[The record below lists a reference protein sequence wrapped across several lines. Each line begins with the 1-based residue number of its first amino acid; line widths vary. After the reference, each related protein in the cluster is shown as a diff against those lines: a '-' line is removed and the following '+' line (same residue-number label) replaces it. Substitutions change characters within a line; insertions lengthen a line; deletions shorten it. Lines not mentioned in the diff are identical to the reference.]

1 MEWLA
6 PPAAASGGDK
16 YRPSCSS
23 RAADGVIRGGLVGL
37 AWGLYFH
44 PLHELVA
51 TGWIKEVP
59 AEPAEPPARES
70 GAASQP
76 RASRPAA
83 MSLRPAAAAAVVGAA
98 PGAGAGAGAAASA
111 AAAATARAAPAGG
124 LGGVLDE
131 ARAFLRHS
139 ARPRL
144 RSMGQASL
152 MFGCFLGTFSGV
164 SCASESLTG
173 AQHWGNVF
181 VGGTAA
187 GALLAARNGSRH
199 AVLATAFGTG
209 LLTAVLHGASTGY
222 VD

>member
-1 MEWLA
+1 MERLTTQHEA
-6 PPAAASGGDK
+6 TGVDK

-44 PLHELVA
+44 PLYELVA

-59 AEPAEPPARES
+59 PEPAELPARKS
-70 GAASQP
+70 GAAPQQ
-76 RASRPAA
+76 RVSRPVAQ
-83 MSLRPAAAAAVVGAA
+83 SLRPAAAAAA
-98 PGAGAGAGAAASA
+98 PAPATALGAG
-111 AAAATARAAPAGG
+111 ATARAAPAAG
-124 LGGVLDE
+124 LGIVLGE
-131 ARAFLRHS
+131 ARAFLQHS

-164 SCASESLTG
+164 SCASETLTG

-181 VGGTAA
+181 VGGAAA
-187 GALLAARNGSRH
+187 GALLAARNGSRQ
-199 AVLATAFGTG
+199 AVLATAVGTG
-209 LLTAVLHGASTGY
+209 LLTAALHGASTGY

>member
-1 MEWLA
+1 MLE
-6 PPAAASGGDK
+6 
-16 YRPSCSS
+16 
-23 RAADGVIRGGLVGL
+23 
-37 AWGLYFH
+37 
-44 PLHELVA
+44 
-51 TGWIKEVP
+51 
-59 AEPAEPPARES
+59 
-70 GAASQP
+70 
-76 RASRPAA
+76 
-83 MSLRPAAAAAVVGAA
+83 
-98 PGAGAGAGAAASA
+98 
-111 AAAATARAAPAGG
+111 
-124 LGGVLDE
+124 E

-181 VGGTAA
+181 VGGAAA

-209 LLTAVLHGASTGY
+209 FLTAALHGASTGY